1 MNTPLIY
8 AVTLNWNRGE
18 DTLACVESLS
28 KSTYPNL
35 KILVVDN
42 GSTDGSPQML
52 RERMP
57 QVEQLVN
64 TENLGFARGINSGLR
79 FALEAAAEYIF
90 ILNND
95 TCVAEDCLSR
105 LAENIRA
112 ENALAAPLIYYASQP
127 EVVWSAGAKMNR
139 WNLEIVDKWIGKPDP
154 GNWPASLEQDFI
166 TGCGILFSRRTLEQV
181 GLFDEGFRMYYEDA
195 DLSLRMR
202 RAGVSIQVIPAA
214 KMWHKVAM
222 SSGGRDTPNERYWMA
237 RSSIRYFRKHARGIQ
252 IPIILFWRTGSAIL
266 TTFRLLSANKRP
278 ALQAYWRGLR
288 DGLSDPLV
296 RST

>member
-1 MNTPLIY
+1 MPRI
-8 AVTLNWNRGE
+8 V
-18 DTLACVESLS
+18 
-28 KSTYPNL
+28 
-35 KILVVDN
+35 
-42 GSTDGSPQML
+42 SPFWL
-52 RERMP
+52 
-57 QVEQLVN
+57 
-64 TENLGFARGINSGLR
+64 
-79 FALEAAAEYIF
+79 
-90 ILNND
+90 
-95 TCVAEDCLSR
+95 
-105 LAENIRA
+105 ENIRA

-214 KMWHKVAM
+214 KMWHKVAR

-252 IPIILFWRTGSAIL
+252 IPIILFWRTGSALL